1 MIERPA
7 VLSEDSRAVLTS
19 AASGAART
27 NRPRWLI
34 YLGAITVV
42 AALIYTGTNLFRRV
56 SAETTLANRRAQY
69 DSIKVEVDKIK
80 AIKAA
85 DEAIGGGDR
94 SAPDARMADNIT
106 RIATG
111 LGLVVGNVTEGDDPR
126 GSGGAKNLKR
136 KRYDFKLN
144 NQPADPIFTW
154 LKRVTAEQPGVQINR
169 VDFSPGDGTDGRP
182 GWNLSVTFTRWE
194 RVS

>member
-1 MIERPA
+1 MIERPV
-7 VLSEDSRAVLTS
+7 VLSEDARSALTS

-34 YLGAITVV
+34 YLGAATVF
-42 AALIYTGTNLFRRV
+42 AALIYTGSNLFRRV

-69 DSIKVEVDKIK
+69 DSIKVEVDRIN

-85 DEAIGGGDR
+85 DAAIGGGDR
-94 SAPDARMADNIT
+94 SAPDSRMADNIT

-126 GSGGAKNLKR
+126 GSGAKNLKR

-154 LKRVTAEQPGVQINR
+154 LKRVTVEQPGVQINR
-169 VDFSPGDGTDGRP
+169 VDLSPADGTDGHP